1 MLVVGKMR
9 RDFQPR
15 WLATLE
21 GYPASARKKMCA
33 CLVTYRHSAEQ
44 QFEKPEASRAKIK
57 EM

>member
-1 MLVVGKMR
+1 MLVVRKMR
-9 RDFQPR
+9 RGFQPR
-15 WLATLE
+15 WFATIE
-21 GYPASARKKMCA
+21 GYPATARKKMCA

>member
-1 MLVVGKMR
+1 MR
-9 RDFQPR
+9 RGFQPR
-15 WLATLE
+15 WFATIE
-21 GYPASARKKMCA
+21 GYPATARKKMCA